1 MTWKQIWSS
10 HCCAAAAVIEVTA
23 VAQIWSLRG
32 NFYMPQVWP
41 KKKKKRK
48 QVFLLLGQVK
58 IKKQILVPEH
68 PFTVF
73 NNERETLNLHMK
85 VLQQKKHYELK
96 EEK

>member
-1 MTWKQIWSS
+1 MKTNLEFPLLCSCSCDRGYSCGSDLIPAWELLY
-10 HCCAAAAVIEVTA
+10 ATG
-23 VAQIWSLRG
+23 VAK
-32 NFYMPQVWP
+32 

-73 NNERETLNLHMK
+73 NNDRETLNLHMK